1 MAQNQAGLHSIKH
14 IIAIASGKGGVGKS
28 TVTTNLAIALSK
40 RGLKVGVL
48 DGDIYGPS
56 QPGMLGTGTPLKG
69 QNGAIIP
76 SEKYGVKFI
85 SMGIMNPQSGATI
98 MRAPLA
104 VRAITQFLTGVLWG
118 DLDFLLIDLPP
129 GTGDIQ
135 LSIAQSARL
144 SGAVIVTTPQ
154 KVAVEIAQ
162 KGLDMFKTLNVPI
175 LGIVENM
182 SGFNC
187 PHCHQKTEIFKHGGG
202 RELSNKLNV
211 PFLGEIPLDPMIMM
225 SGDDGRPVI
234 EIDENSIPASS
245 FKALALKVERDI
257 GKLQDQ
263 NTDEPAKIEI
273 PQTGELHLT
282 WKDGTKTQVDPF
294 TLRLNCPCATC
305 VDEVTGKRIIQP
317 EMIKMD
323 IKVFEAGV
331 IGRYGVSLKFSD
343 GHGTGIFKFTK
354 LKTMPPAQREEI
366 NV

>member
-1 MAQNQAGLHSIKH
+1 MAELKPGLGAIKH

-28 TVTTNLAIALSK
+28 TVTANLAIALSK

-56 QPGMLGTGTPLKG
+56 QPGMLGSGTALKG

-76 SEKYGVKFI
+76 SEKNGVKFI
-85 SMGIMNPQSGATI
+85 SMGIMNPQGGATI

-118 DLDFLLIDLPP
+118 DLDYLLIDLPP

-135 LSIAQSARL
+135 LSLAQSARL

-154 KVAVEIAQ
+154 RVAVEIAQ
-162 KGLDMFKTLNVPI
+162 KGLEMFRTLNVPI

-182 SGFNC
+182 SGFSC
-187 PHCHQKTEIFKHGGG
+187 PHCQQKTEIFKHGGG
-202 RELSNKLNV
+202 RDLAQKLEV
-211 PFLGEIPLDPMIMM
+211 PFLGEVPLDPMIMM
-225 SGDDGRPVI
+225 SGDIGKPVL
-234 EIDENSIPASS
+234 EVDENSVPANS
-245 FKALALKVERDI
+245 FKSLALKIETDI

-263 NTDEPAKIEI
+263 NGEEPSKIEI
-273 PQTGELHLT
+273 PQTGELVLS
-282 WKDGTKTQVDPF
+282 WKDGTQTKIDPF

-305 VDEVTGKRIIQP
+305 VDENTGKRIIQP

-331 IGRYGVSLKFSD
+331 IGRYGLSLKFSD

-354 LKTMPPAQREEI
+354 LKNMLPAGREEI